1 MRAIFSHF
9 EVMCEK
15 YRSFHFS
22 EDISKH
28 TKGKKDLKMSI
39 GDSIGT
45 WLHSTVGVDTA
56 LKVVLK

>member
-45 WLHSTVGVDTA
+45 WLHTSRG
-56 LKVVLK
+56 